1 MKRMTFSRKSLQ
13 LATLLAVLGIATSKS
28 QSVNAQEIQKPTL
41 TIGSVAPDID
51 VQHWVSDGNGKFKPI
66 KKFEAGSVYVVEFWA
81 TWCGPCIASMP
92 HLSELQKSYADKK
105 VQLISV
111 SDEDL
116 ETVKQFLERPVQSSE
131 DAEDVAAD
139 KPAQTYGQL
148 TSNYCLTTDPDQSVS
163 TDYMLAAG
171 LNGIPSAFIVGKDG
185 KIEWIGHPMSMD
197 EPLQKVV
204 AGSWDREAFA
214 TEYKKQQ
221 EIEMQ
226 MNQLMALAQRGDFAE
241 ALQLL
246 EKIEK
251 ETTDPSQ
258 LQQMQMYRIQLL
270 MQSEPEKALAEIDK
284 MIAAAADAEPLQQFS
299 MKMMKVQALM
309 QIDDEP
315 KLVAA
320 FQDALT
326 SVKEQPT
333 IVLQVCLGL
342 VQMAKA
348 EQVKSS
354 KMLNIGAI
362 EMEAASAKLE
372 DSYKIMAIDASA
384 RLYAASGNMPKAIEL
399 EKEAIK
405 LTKDEQA
412 KASLEEY
419 LKSLEAGNAS
429 AKKE

>member
-66 KKFEAGSVYVVEFWA
+66 KKFEADSVYVVEFWA

-131 DAEDVAAD
+131 DAEAVAAD